1 MTIAKPAHKR
11 ILLKL
16 SGEALMGDDQ
26 FGINRATIVRM
37 VNEIAEV
44 TRLGVQVAVVI
55 GGGNIFRGVAG
66 GAVGMD
72 RATAD
77 YMGMLA
83 TVMNSLALADTM
95 EKAGLT
101 ARVMS
106 AIAIEQVVEPYVR
119 PKALQYLEEG
129 KVVIF
134 AAGTGNPFFTTDT
147 AAALRGAEI
156 GAELVLKATKVDG
169 VYSADPKLDPA
180 ATRYSKLSFDEA
192 ISKNLGI
199 MDATAFA
206 LCRDQKL
213 PVKVF
218 SIFKHGAFKR
228 VVMGFDAKQNRKR
241 ESRADQSGC
250 RVTKSAGNRSQDWE
264 CGRCGGYEDNEY
276 YVRLIARKATPDRIP
291 KVPR

>member
-1 MTIAKPAHKR
+1 MSDAKPAHKR

-26 FGINRATIVRM
+26 FGINRATITRM
-37 VNEIAEV
+37 VEEVAEI
-44 TRLGVQVAVVI
+44 TRLGVEVAVVI
-55 GGGNIFRGVAG
+55 GGGNIFRGMAG
-66 GAVGMD
+66 GAAGMD

-83 TVMNSLALADTM
+83 TVMNSLALADAM
-95 EKAGLT
+95 NKQGVT

-106 AIAIEQVVEPYVR
+106 AIDIQQVVEPYVR

-129 KVVIF
+129 KVVVF

-169 VYSADPKLDPA
+169 VYTADPNKDPK
-180 ATRYSKLSFDEA
+180 ATRYARLSFDEA
-192 ISKNLGI
+192 MSRNLGI

-213 PVKVF
+213 PIKVF
-218 SIFKHGAFKR
+218 SIFKPGALKS
-228 VVMGFDAKQNRKR
+228 VVLGSD
-241 ESRADQSGC
+241 EGTL
-250 RVTKSAGNRSQDWE
+250 VH
-264 CGRCGGYEDNEY
+264 
-276 YVRLIARKATPDRIP
+276 V
-291 KVPR
+291 